1 MKTSVVPVVK
11 GGGAGI
17 THGKNPIQFKIYV
30 RNVHSIDIPKQTV
43 EMSIW
48 FEFFWYV
55 DEEFKDDE
63 RKKYVT
69 DDEEEKKVLN
79 KKPRIRMDMF
89 TNLHSEGEWLLAPKL
104 KKEKNLEK
112 YTNPWDTVVFYS
124 CVIKGCFDMAF
135 DLRSFPFDRQK
146 FPLIMTLWDV
156 PYHNPYST
164 DVQEERPND
173 SERPPPGEK
182 ELNKDR
188 FHIVPLT
195 IEGSLAVRKEHYVH
209 GGTYALGSKMEFT
222 EGLTPHE
229 RGWRHQ
235 TFYTFKLE
243 IEAVR
248 NPMSQMWNLVFPV
261 FIIGSFSFVA
271 PIVRPEEF
279 DTRVSFIS
287 TNLLTIVALKFAASS
302 ALPVLGYNTIL
313 DQYIIAAL
321 ALPVFLAIE
330 AVAVRL
336 MDHDDARQVDFFVSA
351 MLVVFWL
358 GMHVAII
365 IKAWRHMSD
374 YRKHYKEGRG
384 DFSRV

>member
-1 MKTSVVPVVK
+1 
-11 GGGAGI
+11 
-17 THGKNPIQFKIYV
+17 
-30 RNVHSIDIPKQTV
+30 
-43 EMSIW
+43 
-48 FEFFWYV
+48 
-55 DEEFKDDE
+55 
-63 RKKYVT
+63 
-69 DDEEEKKVLN
+69 
-79 KKPRIRMDMF
+79 
-89 TNLHSEGEWLLAPKL
+89 
-104 KKEKNLEK
+104 
-112 YTNPWDTVVFYS
+112 
-124 CVIKGCFDMAF
+124 
-135 DLRSFPFDRQK
+135 
-146 FPLIMTLWDV
+146 
-156 PYHNPYST
+156 
-164 DVQEERPND
+164 
-173 SERPPPGEK
+173 
-182 ELNKDR
+182 
-188 FHIVPLT
+188 
-195 IEGSLAVRKEHYVH
+195 
-209 GGTYALGSKMEFT
+209 MEFT

-336 MDHDDARQVDFFVSA
+336 MDHDDARQVDFFVGA